1 MPFTNGENVGPYRI
15 LANLGQGGVAS
26 VYKAYHPALDRLV
39 AIKVLHPAFKEDP
52 NFLERFQREA
62 RVIARLEHPNIVPV
76 YDFSQ
81 QSDQHYLVMK
91 YIEGETL
98 KARLGRS
105 PLSMEEGLK
114 VVESV
119 GGGLMHAHA
128 RGVLHRD
135 VKPSNILLDNSG
147 RIYLADFGLAR
158 IAAAGESTLSSDM
171 LMGTPQYISPEQARG
186 EKSLD
191 ARTDIYSFGVVLYE
205 IVVGRVPFQADTPFS
220 IIHDHIYSP
229 LPLPS
234 SINSR
239 VPEQV
244 ERVLLKALAKD
255 RNDRFEDVEQMV
267 SAFRRA
273 ARGEDSGII
282 NVPAVEDTAIG
293 TSASA
298 VSSYAQGKKAGS
310 ETKKKGLWWLWLAA
324 GILITCISVFLL
336 LGILAPGETAPLDPA
351 DEPLEQPVL
360 LDQQLDDGIAP
371 DQETADYHREAEILA
386 DDAARLAENGMFIQ
400 AAEMYLQALGVP
412 ELPEDAVANYME
424 QLYKVLYL
432 AAPAGDDVRFV
443 LEDARGIFGGSRD
456 LRPVELRMKLF
467 MEGPDHILQE
477 VDQAVRDD
485 PEHLEMRLL
494 HAEVMMQMNRELDF
508 NEDIEFLLTRDFLPD
523 WIQEQAE
530 SLEEKYYEIY

>member
-98 KARLGRS
+98 KARLGRA

-114 VVESV
+114 IVESV
-119 GGGLMHAHA
+119 GGGLMHAHV

-135 VKPSNILLDNSG
+135 VKPSNILLDNTG

-244 ERVLLKALAKD
+244 ERVLLKSLAKD

-293 TSASA
+293 ISAPGA
-298 VSSYAQGKKAGS
+298 SSYAQGKKADA
-310 ETKKKGLWWLWLAA
+310 ETKKKSLWWLWLAA

-351 DEPLEQPVL
+351 DESPEQPVL
-360 LDQQLDDGIAP
+360 LDQQLEEDIAP
-371 DQETADYHREAEILA
+371 DQEAADYHREAEILA

-412 ELPEDAVANYME
+412 ELPEEAVANYME

-443 LEDARGIFGGSRD
+443 LEDARGRFEGSRD

-467 MEGPDHILQE
+467 MEGPEHIIQE
-477 VDQAVRDD
+477 VNQVVRDD
-485 PEHLEMRLL
+485 PENLEMRLL
-494 HAEVMMQMNRELDF
+494 HAEVMMQMDRELDF
-508 NEDIEFLLTRDFLPD
+508 NEDIDFLLTREFLPD
-523 WIQEQAE
+523 WILQQAV
-530 SLEEKYYEIY
+530 SLEEKYYEVY

>member
-351 DEPLEQPVL
+351 DESLEQPVL

-443 LEDARGIFGGSRD
+443 LEDARGRFGGSRD